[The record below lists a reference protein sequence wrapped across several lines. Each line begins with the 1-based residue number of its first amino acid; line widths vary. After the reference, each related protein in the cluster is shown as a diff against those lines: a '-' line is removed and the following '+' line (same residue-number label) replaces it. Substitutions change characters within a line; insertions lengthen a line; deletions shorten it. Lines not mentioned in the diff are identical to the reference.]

1 MKQITHEARK
11 VTDTINQRNWMIS
24 INYSNHIN
32 CKYYLKIGFIFSKN
46 I

>member
-32 CKYYLKIGFIFSKN
+32 YTYYLKIGFNFSKN